1 MCYHGFRAVHD
12 VVGDIADLQICWC
25 MHAALALLALV
36 SRCAECFGSFFFNE
50 IVLCGMVCPLL
61 CKLGAQ
67 YFLQSLKRYISLCY
81 LKVEIFKSVE
91 LIRKQIC
98 NYQC

>member
-1 MCYHGFRAVHD
+1 MLVHACCL
-12 VVGDIADLQICWC
+12 GSTGSR
-25 MHAALALLALV
+25 V
-36 SRCAECFGSFFFNE
+36 SLRRVFWFVFFNE

-67 YFLQSLKRYISLCY
+67 YFLQSLNRYISLCY
-81 LKVEIFKSVE
+81 LKDEIFKSVE